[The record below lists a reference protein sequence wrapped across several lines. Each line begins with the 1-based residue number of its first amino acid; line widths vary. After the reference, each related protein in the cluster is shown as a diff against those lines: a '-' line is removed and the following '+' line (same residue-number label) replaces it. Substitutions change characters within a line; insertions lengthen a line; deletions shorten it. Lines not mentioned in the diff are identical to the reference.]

1 MGEADLRDSSLT
13 CTHNPGVDD
22 NGRRGE
28 RAFHLVRKPGQ
39 CGRQQSDEAVAA
51 ARYGNQVALSALPL
65 VQCLHERRS
74 LDLEVVLRGDL
85 PRPDPRQQLIPAP
98 ASTARTSRARLPSR
112 TGIPSR
118 DSSRRARSN
127 RNRPNVTSSP
137 LIARNQSWPRIQNIS
152 VPEPKT
158 LSSSLIT
165 VQHRCRCVSAS
176 PAVRTLPRRSDKTR
190 QVIFERSRSLR

>member
-1 MGEADLRDSSLT
+1 VGEADLRDSSLT

-22 NGRRGE
+22 NGRLGE
-28 RAFHLVRKPGQ
+28 RAFRLVRKLGQ
-39 CGRQQSDEAVAA
+39 CGRQRSDEAVAA
-51 ARYGNQVALSALPL
+51 ARYGNLSALPL

-98 ASTARTSRARLPSR
+98 ASTARTSRARLPR

>member
-22 NGRRGE
+22 NGRLGE
-28 RAFHLVRKPGQ
+28 RAFRLVRKLGQ
-39 CGRQQSDEAVAA
+39 CGRQRSDEAVAA
-51 ARYGNQVALSALPL
+51 ARYGNLSALPL

-98 ASTARTSRARLPSR
+98 ASTARTSRARLPR

-118 DSSRRARSN
+118 DSSRRAKSN